1 MRLQLERQFTKNL
14 LRNGN
19 FTMTKIATFNVEN
32 LFARYKFLQGNEA
45 LADNGF
51 TINDLAFT
59 IYNET
64 AKQITAKAIREVNAD
79 VICLQEVESLPTL
92 DRFNSTYLGGMGYRY
107 RLVIDGNDP
116 RFIDVG
122 LLSRYPINYIKTY
135 RYERNVNNTAF
146 LFSRDCLQVELDIL
160 GKSLGLYINHF
171 KSMIGGRDQ
180 TRLRRQEQVKRV
192 ADIVDSDWINQN
204 YQGNFIVLGDFNDY
218 IDDNT
223 SLKPLL
229 NHPELVNVVN
239 RLPTDE
245 RWTHFWSGGNEYRQL
260 DYLLLSKTLADTNSS
275 ILPTI
280 YRKGLPY
287 RATKYSG
294 PRLDNIGENSP
305 KASDHCPIC
314 IDINLV

>member
-1 MRLQLERQFTKNL
+1 
-14 LRNGN
+14 
-19 FTMTKIATFNVEN
+19 MTKIATFNVEN
-32 LFARYKFLQGNEA
+32 LFARYKFLQGKEV
-45 LADNGF
+45 LANDGF

-64 AKQITAKAIREVNAD
+64 AKQITARVIKEVNAD

-135 RYERNVNNTAF
+135 RHERNANNTAF
-146 LFSRDCLQVELDIL
+146 LFSRDCLQVELDIS
-160 GKSLGLYINHF
+160 GKSLCLYINHF
-171 KSMIGGRDQ
+171 KSMIPKREE
-180 TRLRRQEQVKRV
+180 TKLRRQEQVKKV
-192 ADIVDSDWINQN
+192 SDIIDSDWINQN

-218 IDDNT
+218 LDSNT
-223 SLKPLL
+223 SLTPLL

-239 RLPTDE
+239 RLPVE
-245 RWTHFWSGGNEYRQL
+245 EQWTHFWSGGNEYKQL
-260 DYLLLSKTLADTNSS
+260 DYLLLSKTLADANSNV
-275 ILPTI
+275 LPAI

-305 KASDHCPIC
+305 KASDHCPIS